1 MRISGGS
8 GGSGGHSEL
17 GRDEYRETEMILT
30 GHCDGS
36 VICVI
41 YDPLSELY
49 FKLMVSTRYTVLLYT
64 CSYLESVLSSFY
76 TIEYTNGLCVPVGV
90 DLRV

>member
-1 MRISGGS
+1 
-8 GGSGGHSEL
+8 
-17 GRDEYRETEMILT
+17 MILT
-30 GHCDGS
+30 GHCDGA
-36 VICVI
+36 VICVL

-64 CSYLESVLSSFY
+64 CSYLESVHSSFC

-90 DLRV
+90 NLRV